1 MELLGVP
8 DELHLFFNAT
18 CQSGEV
24 VPGLKS
30 CSGLKVGDTVRISLE
45 EIIWNESK
53 VPIIVPSLGFIQHR
67 GPAS

>member
-30 CSGLKVGDTVRISLE
+30 CSGLKIGDTVRISLE
-45 EIIWNESK
+45 KSANHIRK
-53 VPIIVPSLGFIQHR
+53 VPIISPSLGFIQHR
-67 GPAS
+67 GPAP